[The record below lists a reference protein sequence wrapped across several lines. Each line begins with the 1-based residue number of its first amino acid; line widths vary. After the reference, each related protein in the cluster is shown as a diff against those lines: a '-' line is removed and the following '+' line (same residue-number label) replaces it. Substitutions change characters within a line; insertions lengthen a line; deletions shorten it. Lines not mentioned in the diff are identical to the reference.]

1 MLLSVKLLLSNSWPG
16 LRERSV
22 TLTADVLALLIGTLH
37 SKRRASLVGEP
48 PYSSLII
55 TIIIYMF

>member
-1 MLLSVKLLLSNSWPG
+1 M
-16 LRERSV
+16 
-22 TLTADVLALLIGTLH
+22 TLTADVLALLIGTRH

-48 PYSSLII
+48 PYTSLII